1 MLNVAGTDPY
11 SFGEQWPT
19 AAAWLTAVL
28 GVTSAW
34 DATCAPPEGAYFN
47 NDTSFYSSAWAAAVL
62 GGPVVDSVLYSAF
75 SSLGEQG
82 WAPTFLSDFGTDQ
95 PDLSA
100 QGRLPGRGFVLG
112 GATLAQRRFA
122 PGPCP
127 GGGNFS
133 ARGAG
138 VGSYAGGAACA
149 TTGGPSTAPFGLAA
163 PPGGAATATV
173 TAYDGTPLPLGRAFA
188 ADGVPGS
195 PKSPPAFRAW
205 LSAFAD
211 VPTSLCRE
219 AGFLLDAGWVD
230 ASTGAVELA
239 FAVLNPELGRV
250 AHVRMAT
257 VASAGGLWTHEW
269 RAQSVLLAPYGAP
282 LAPGLTIALDVL
294 VCAYFAYLVL
304 SVCKRGARGCIL
316 AAGDARARQGS
327 RGACPNPC
335 LLAAALPARLPPLA
349 VAVDWFAVAAI
360 AATIGAWATHCSDLA
375 AFNAALGA
383 LPRLT
388 PTLSD
393 GAVDPALWAPGPGAA
408 PAAPGG
414 PPPWAAVEALA
425 GVAVDSYVA
434 FQTAAV
440 LALIGLTLRSLK
452 YMTFQAHLAV
462 LFNTLRSACSSMAH
476 FALPLV
482 TGLVMFGVWGM
493 FSFGHLAAVWSN
505 TRDTALS
512 VMRFMMYDYDIA
524 YFTYA
529 DGTGLYGLYWVL
541 FMMGMTNIMLWL
553 VRFGASLRPPPPL
566 AAPPPRHLPP
576 PPPFNSNPPT
586 PRSGQFFASLF
597 DSYSIEKSRLSQWPT
612 FAAETTAFFAS
623 LPYLLPACVARLLPT
638 ARAPCC
644 SGRHA
649 EAVLGGCCFCRRGAG
664 SLMRSVVTWNELI
677 AACSGSGALRHQAS
691 ITPECLT
698 RALGL
703 SPEAAALL
711 VADVAAAAAAATAL
725 AAAAGGGLSAGAE
738 EKLNAAASYY
748 GMGLPQGP
756 KLSEAALAKLRRSFP
771 VLARAIEESE
781 IERARLAGAFVEN
794 AGSGGGAEAAAAAAA
809 VEGEEEDTFDR
820 ENPPVLRTL
829 GRAAARLCCGCCS
842 GGGGGGAPAENAV
855 ENPMLGAGAGSGAPP
870 PAPPLV
876 VSPFQAFDARAA
888 PPLSAYEGSQFG
900 PSGGAELAAAAA
912 MRAAGGGGGGG
923 GGDASTQAHHEE
935 HVLAMFHAHA
945 SQRFGAPSTQ
955 SHSQQHLGAQSP

>member
-1 MLNVAGTDPY
+1 MPGAAGAASAASAAARRGKGDKKDAHSEVAAVERFDGIEAVPRLLLVAVLKRRAQRARRYCSLYAAFFFLGLFMAAMMTRAGVIADAYAFDKKCAFPPPADGGPARSAARSCGCPASAAAQRLLIPEPTHPSLSLTHLFPPPIHPAPPSSLSVMLNVAGTDPY

-47 NDTSFYSSAWAAAVL
+47 NDTSFYSSTWAAAVL
-62 GGPVVDSVLYSAF
+62 GGPVIDSVLYSAF

-173 TAYDGTPLPLGRAFA
+173 TAYDGTALPLGRAFA

-230 ASTGAVELA
+230 ASTGAVELT

-282 LAPGLTIALDVL
+282 LSPGLTIALDVL

-393 GAVDPALWAPGPGAA
+393 GAVDPALWAPGPGAT

-414 PPPWAAVEALA
+414 PPPWASVEALA

-553 VRFGASLRPPPPL
+553 VRFWGPPHSLPLLPPPRRLRPPPT
-566 AAPPPRHLPP
+566 PPPPSPP
-576 PPPFNSNPPT
+576 PPPPPT
-586 PRSGQFFASLF
+586 PPARASFSRPSLIATPLKRAACPSGPPLPRKPPPF
-597 DSYSIEKSRLSQWPT
+597 SRPCPT
-612 FAAETTAFFAS
+612 SSPPAW
-623 LPYLLPACVARLLPT
+623 PACCPLFARP
-638 ARAPCC
+638 
-644 SGRHA
+644 
-649 EAVLGGCCFCRRGAG
+649 
-664 SLMRSVVTWNELI
+664 
-677 AACSGSGALRHQAS
+677 
-691 ITPECLT
+691 
-698 RALGL
+698 
-703 SPEAAALL
+703 
-711 VADVAAAAAAATAL
+711 
-725 AAAAGGGLSAGAE
+725 AAAGGT
-738 EKLNAAASYY
+738 
-748 GMGLPQGP
+748 
-756 KLSEAALAKLRRSFP
+756 RR
-771 VLARAIEESE
+771 R
-781 IERARLAGAFVEN
+781 
-794 AGSGGGAEAAAAAAA
+794 
-809 VEGEEEDTFDR
+809 
-820 ENPPVLRTL
+820 
-829 GRAAARLCCGCCS
+829 C
-842 GGGGGGAPAENAV
+842 
-855 ENPMLGAGAGSGAPP
+855 
-870 PAPPLV
+870 
-876 VSPFQAFDARAA
+876 
-888 PPLSAYEGSQFG
+888 
-900 PSGGAELAAAAA
+900 
-912 MRAAGGGGGGG
+912 
-923 GGDASTQAHHEE
+923 
-935 HVLAMFHAHA
+935 
-945 SQRFGAPSTQ
+945 
-955 SHSQQHLGAQSP
+955 